1 MQLLQQEF
9 TKIRT
14 GTIWSTLRMVLQILR
29 VRNEEVTVNQ
39 YYWVNLHYAQLKLRE
54 H

>member
-9 TKIRT
+9 TGIHI
-14 GTIWSTLRMVLQILR
+14 GTIWSTSRMAHQIPQ
-29 VRNEEVTVNQ
+29 VRKEEVTVNQ